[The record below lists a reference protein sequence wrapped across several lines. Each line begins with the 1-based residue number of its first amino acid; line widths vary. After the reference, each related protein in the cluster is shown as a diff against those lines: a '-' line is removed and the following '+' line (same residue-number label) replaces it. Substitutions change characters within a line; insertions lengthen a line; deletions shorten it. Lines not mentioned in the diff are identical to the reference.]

1 LKRIPFETNNPKHLE
16 TYVCQTERD
25 NHAMELTHI
34 QRRIHTIRGQQVMLD
49 FDLAELYEVEN
60 RALKQ
65 AVRRNTDRF
74 PDDFM
79 FQLNKGEWQELITD
93 RDNLPEGLKFS
104 PAMPYAFTE
113 EGVAM
118 LSGVLR
124 SPKAVQ
130 VNIAIM
136 RAFVLIR
143 QFALSH
149 AELTN
154 QLRELEQRYDRQFND
169 IFEAIGYLMAG
180 DNKNTNEHKERKT
193 IGFKRKGED

>member
-1 LKRIPFETNNPKHLE
+1 
-16 TYVCQTERD
+16 
-25 NHAMELTHI
+25 MELTHI